1 MNDIKTKFLLKPEVT
16 FLNHG
21 SFGATP
27 KTVFDR
33 YQALQLELERQ
44 PVQFLGRDLS
54 ARMDEARQVLA
65 DFLHCS
71 PPDLLFVSNV
81 TVALNIVAR
90 NLSLGPG
97 DHVLTSDHEYG
108 AMDRMWRFLAARRGF
123 EYKIQQIPPP
133 IQSNEEIIEA
143 LWKGV
148 TDKTRLIFLSHITSP
163 TAISMP
169 VEEICRRARDE
180 GILTLIDGA
189 HAPGQIDLNLEQLDA
204 DFYGANLHKWLCA
217 PKGSG
222 FLHAKPEYHQILA
235 PLIVSWGWDSEDPGL
250 SVLADYHEWQGTR
263 DPAAFLAVPSAIA
276 FQRENDWGMVR
287 ARSHKLAVQFQQEV
301 NSLTGLESLSLPS
314 FFEQMVAVRLPEI
327 DPEVLQKRL
336 YEEYR
341 IEIPVFLWNDLPL
354 IRISVQGYNS
364 SNDVEKVLAALK
376 KIF

>member
-189 HAPGQIDLNLEQLDA
+189 HAPGLPICTNGSVHPKDR
-204 DFYGANLHKWLCA
+204 DFCMQNPNITK
-217 PKGSG
+217 
-222 FLHAKPEYHQILA
+222 
-235 PLIVSWGWDSEDPGL
+235 
-250 SVLADYHEWQGTR
+250 
-263 DPAAFLAVPSAIA
+263 
-276 FQRENDWGMVR
+276 
-287 ARSHKLAVQFQQEV
+287 
-301 NSLTGLESLSLPS
+301 SLPH
-314 FFEQMVAVRLPEI
+314 
-327 DPEVLQKRL
+327 
-336 YEEYR
+336 
-341 IEIPVFLWNDLPL
+341 
-354 IRISVQGYNS
+354 S
-364 SNDVEKVLAALK
+364 S
-376 KIF
+376 